1 MSAAGGGYL
10 EGYLSA
16 ERIVQH
22 LTNIGH
28 GANRKMYENPNRV
41 ADFIVATDDWTRAKA
56 ADAKRTDPY
65 WSAVRFLQTQM
76 DGLRAGVNA
85 RLEETGA
92 DVEPL
97 SRLDVLR
104 LSTVWENEDISLA
117 VNATAIPDFQVIFR
131 EPTPSLS
138 KTLRDVPSNPI
149 LPRQALSAD
158 QAEVWVRERTH
169 CSMAVKLTHDGSELY
184 IGHNTWGGYHM
195 MLRVHKRY
203 EFGRGAPIAMSSY
216 PGALVSGDDFFQ
228 VTFCPPLGSP
238 TALDMPPIF
247 PAHPTRAVPGWQ
259 PHRHGD
265 HAPEL
270 QPRSLWRRDAQV
282 GTLLDPRNGGQPA
295 SDERRGVDGG
305 LRPAQLGYV

>member
-1 MSAAGGGYL
+1 VSAAGGGYL

-138 KTLRDVPSNPI
+138 KTLRDNP
-149 LPRQALSAD
+149 LLRSPR
-158 QAEVWVRERTH
+158 RCGT
-169 CSMAVKLTHDGSELY
+169 C
-184 IGHNTWGGYHM
+184 
-195 MLRVHKRY
+195 
-203 EFGRGAPIAMSSY
+203 
-216 PGALVSGDDFFQ
+216 
-228 VTFCPPLGSP
+228 
-238 TALDMPPIF
+238 
-247 PAHPTRAVPGWQ
+247 PAHPPSPGRLSLRTR
-259 PHRHGD
+259 
-265 HAPEL
+265 
-270 QPRSLWRRDAQV
+270 PRCGSASARTARWR
-282 GTLLDPRNGGQPA
+282 
-295 SDERRGVDGG
+295 SS
-305 LRPAQLGYV
+305 